1 MSERRDYTRSG
12 FHITLLI
19 IVFLVCVSFVPG
31 FRVMGV
37 TVKRANIL
45 SDVFTFQDER
55 IVPLSDVSV
64 LDTSFLA
71 AYEPLEETTPEVEN
85 VQQPSVVV
93 EEKETAAEFEGL
105 SVPHI
110 EDSDIVQI
118 TDYSPDGQMMAG
130 FYHALAYESGDRT
143 VRIAVLGDSFIEAD
157 IITADMREQLQME
170 YGGSG
175 VGFVPFST
183 PLSKYRG
190 TVTHNHSGWTNYN
203 LIKLKT
209 VPEEYKEWFM
219 VSGMLSIPSE
229 GATTE
234 YKGVQFRKRIEKTN
248 TASLFFVN
256 RGETVLDVALNGGES
271 QCYEPAPSDSMQCI
285 SMGMDGIESLRV
297 KLSNTDGF
305 IGYGAVLE
313 DTVGVSVHNFSVRSN
328 SGLALMATDRDINR
342 EFDGFLKYDMVILQ
356 YGLNA
361 MAADVTDYG
370 YYGRQLVRLINYIK
384 ECFPGSAVVVMS
396 VGDRSTMQ
404 NGVAVTM
411 PAVKAMLHTQ
421 EEAAKACGVGFWNTY
436 EAMGGDNS
444 MPEFVKRN
452 WAAKDYTHIGYSGGK
467 YIASQFVTFIKAA
480 VESVVMQDEER
491 AVMEAAAEAEER
503 RHKAAQLMGEGI
515 LSVDSLAADIEAASD
530 GRFKMEMYNDGER
543 KADSAAVE
551 VTEEAV
557 LPAVYIEHV
566 ADDGE
571 EVVADSVASDVVE
584 PDAAETDRSDNA

>member
-1 MSERRDYTRSG
+1 MSEHRDYTRSS
-12 FHITLLI
+12 FHIALLV

-31 FRVMGV
+31 FRVMGI

-45 SDVFTFQDER
+45 SDVFAFQDER

-71 AYEPLEETTPEVEN
+71 AYEPLEKAIPETGHVYQTSVAAYEPETT
-85 VQQPSVVV
+85 S
-93 EEKETAAEFEGL
+93 KFTGL

-110 EDSDIVQI
+110 ENSDIVQI
-118 TDYSPDGQMMAG
+118 ADYSPDGQMMAE
-130 FYHALAYESGDRT
+130 FYHALAYEADERV
-143 VRIAVLGDSFIEAD
+143 VRVAVLGDSFIEAD

-183 PLSKYRG
+183 PLSRYRG
-190 TVTHNHSGWTNYN
+190 TVTHNHRGWTNYN
-203 LIKLKT
+203 LIKYKT
-209 VPEEYKEWFM
+209 VPEEYSKWFM

-248 TASLFFVN
+248 TASLFFVS
-256 RGETVLDVALNGGES
+256 RGETVLDVALNDGEHK
-271 QCYEPAPSDSMQCI
+271 CYAPAPSDSMQCI
-285 SMGMDGIESLRV
+285 SMEMDGIESLCLELRD
-297 KLSNTDGF
+297 TEGF

-342 EFDGFLKYDMVILQ
+342 EFDGFMKYDMVILQ

-361 MAADVTDYG
+361 MATDVMDYG
-370 YYGRQLVRLINYIK
+370 YYGRQLVRIISYIK
-384 ECFPGSAVVVMS
+384 ECFPCSAVVVMS

-411 PAVKAMLHTQ
+411 PAVKAMLQAQ

-467 YIASQFVTFIKAA
+467 YIASQFVAFIKAA
-480 VESVVMQDEER
+480 VDSVIMQDEER
-491 AVMEAAAEAEER
+491 RAMEAAAETEER
-503 RHKAAQLMGEGI
+503 RHKAAWVMGKGI
-515 LSVDSLAADIEAASD
+515 LSADSLAADIEAASG
-530 GRFKMEMYNDGER
+530 GRFKMEMYNDG
-543 KADSAAVE
+543 KAATS
-551 VTEEAV
+551 
-557 LPAVYIEHV
+557 
-566 ADDGE
+566 
-571 EVVADSVASDVVE
+571 DSVASSVVAS
-584 PDAAETDRSDNA
+584 DAVTVGWQEDM

>member
-1 MSERRDYTRSG
+1 MSEHRDYTRSS
-12 FHITLLI
+12 FHIALLV

-31 FRVMGV
+31 FRVMGI

-45 SDVFTFQDER
+45 SDVFAFQDER

-71 AYEPLEETTPEVEN
+71 AYKPVEEAIPEAGHVYQTSVAAYEPETT
-85 VQQPSVVV
+85 S
-93 EEKETAAEFEGL
+93 KFKGL

-110 EDSDIVQI
+110 ENSDIVQI
-118 TDYSPDGQMMAG
+118 ADYSPDGQMMAA
-130 FYHALAYESGDRT
+130 FYHALAYEADERV
-143 VRIAVLGDSFIEAD
+143 VRVAVLGDSFIEAD

-190 TVTHNHSGWTNYN
+190 TVTHNHRGWTNYN
-203 LIKLKT
+203 LIKYKT
-209 VPEEYKEWFM
+209 VPEEYSKWFM

-248 TASLFFVN
+248 TASLFFVS
-256 RGETVLDVALNGGES
+256 RGETVLDVVLNEGEHK
-271 QCYEPAPSDSMQCI
+271 CYAPAPSDSMQCI
-285 SMGMDGIESLRV
+285 SMEMDGIESLCLEL
-297 KLSNTDGF
+297 KDIEGF

-342 EFDGFLKYDMVILQ
+342 EFDGFMKYDMVILQ

-361 MAADVTDYG
+361 MAADVMDYG
-370 YYGRQLVRLINYIK
+370 YYGRQLVRIINYIK
-384 ECFPGSAVVVMS
+384 ECFPCSAIVVMS

-411 PAVKAMLHTQ
+411 PAVKAMLRTQ

-480 VESVVMQDEER
+480 VESVIMQDEER
-491 AVMEAAAEAEER
+491 LAMEAAFEAEER
-503 RHKAAQLMGEGI
+503 RHKAAHVMGKGI
-515 LSVDSLAADIEAASD
+515 LSIDSLAADIEAASG
-530 GRFKMEMYNDGER
+530 GRFRMEMYNDGE
-543 KADSAAVE
+543 AAV
-551 VTEEAV
+551 T
-557 LPAVYIEHV
+557 
-566 ADDGE
+566 
-571 EVVADSVASDVVE
+571 DSMASG
-584 PDAAETDRSDNA
+584 AATAGRQENI